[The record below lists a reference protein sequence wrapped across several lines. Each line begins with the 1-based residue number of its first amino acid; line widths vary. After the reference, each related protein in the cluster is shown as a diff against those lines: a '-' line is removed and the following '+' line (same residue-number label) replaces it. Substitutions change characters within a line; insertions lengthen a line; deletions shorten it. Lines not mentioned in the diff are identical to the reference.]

1 MEELHAKIQ
10 FVLRAGEKMI
20 YFCITFDVPNSYEEA
35 PKTRQEMSDWIKYT
49 IKFLD
54 EIGCREATFFVDE
67 FGYNF
72 TKELP
77 ENLVE
82 LLDYGEIGLHSHLN
96 YPPHGS
102 RSRLPK
108 DYHVIHAQIK
118 TGKEKLEEFL
128 RKYSNQRVISI
139 RSGNF
144 LTSKVYFKAIYDL
157 GFKIDSSIIA
167 YHSIKTMT
175 LTQIVSRYV
184 LRKVGIKFHDINSL
198 PAGAQPYYFNL
209 NAPLRN
215 ANDGDMLEV
224 PVNIFT
230 RMLERGF
237 NLEELVSHQLSRNRD
252 NDKVIITFCMHPFE
266 FLKFNALS
274 KFFISF
280 NEKHG
285 VKFVR
290 IKDIQKI
297 ANHQRCIE

>member
-20 YFCITFDVPNSYEEA
+20 YFCITFDVPNSYEKA
-35 PKTRQEMSDWIKYT
+35 PKTRQEISDWLKYT

-67 FGYNF
+67 FGYNL

-82 LLDYGEIGLHSHLN
+82 LLDYGETGLHSHLN

-108 DYHVIHAQIK
+108 DYHIIHAQIK

-157 GFKIDSSIIA
+157 GFKIDSSITA

-184 LRKVGIKFHDINSL
+184 LRKAGIKFHDINSL

-209 NAPLRN
+209 NAPLRS
-215 ANDGDMLEV
+215 ANDGDMLEA

-237 NLEELVSHQLSRNRD
+237 NIENLLSQQLSKSK
-252 NDKVIITFCMHPFE
+252 DKDEVFITFCMHPFE
-266 FLKFNALS
+266 FLKFNTLS

-280 NEKHG
+280 IKKHDT
-285 VKFVR
+285 KFIR
-290 IKDIQKI
+290 TRSIRQLINRKDVV
-297 ANHQRCIE
+297 